1 MKIMVYDS
9 MSALRARLERDQEPA
24 LMLMR
29 GVVNDALRSDRI
41 TIWAW
46 DTYGGN
52 EARRAIFPGYKNR
65 PPSPS
70 PVMAALGMLKE
81 LLAFTP
87 AFQISQPGFEGD
99 DLVAAVVEQFR
110 GKGHEIEIS
119 TRDGDLSALAH
130 TPDVTCTAKVLHRIK
145 NKPTVTIPPAL
156 VPLYKLTVGD
166 KSDTIPGIHAFGPM
180 AWDRCSLPHLSR
192 FLDHMIE
199 HRYPLMDSD
208 ETEALTIGLSKATT
222 KWLGTQEGADQLC
235 AMKRI
240 IAPLPMTPEQFNK
253 ALTRGVDN
261 PAAREAILRKFMI

>member
-1 MKIMVYDS
+1 MEILVYDS
-9 MSALRARLERDQEPA
+9 MSALRARLEKSSEPA

-29 GVVNDALRSDRI
+29 GVVNDALRSDRV
-41 TIWAW
+41 TVWAW

-70 PVMAALGMLKE
+70 PVTAALGMLKE

-99 DLVAAVVEQFR
+99 DLVAATVNRFR
-110 GKGHEIEIS
+110 GQGHKITII
-119 TRDGDLSALAH
+119 TKDGDLSQLATTH
-130 TPDVTCTAKVLHRIK
+130 DVTCTAKVLHRITGQA
-145 NKPTVTIPPAL
+145 PVEIPPAL

-166 KSDTIPGIHAFGPM
+166 KSDTIPGLHAFGPM
-180 AWDRCSLPHLSR
+180 AWDKCDKPGLAR

-208 ETEALTIGLSKATT
+208 ETEALAIGLSKATI
-222 KWLGTQEGADQLC
+222 KWLSTQEGADQLC

-240 IAPLPMTPEQFNK
+240 IAPLLMTDVQFNK

-261 PAAREAILRKFMI
+261 PQAREAILSRFQL

>member
-1 MKIMVYDS
+1 MEILVYDS
-9 MSALRARLERDQEPA
+9 MSALRARLEKSSEPA

-29 GVVNDALRSDRI
+29 GVVNDALRSDRV
-41 TIWAW
+41 TVWAW

-65 PPSPS
+65 PPSPN
-70 PVMAALGMLKE
+70 PVIAALGLLKE
-81 LLAFTP
+81 LLVHTP

-99 DLVAAVVEQFR
+99 DLVAATVERFR
-110 GKGHEIEIS
+110 GKGHKITIL
-119 TRDGDLSALAH
+119 TKDGDLSQLATTH
-130 TPDVTCTAKVLHRIK
+130 DVTCTAKVIHRIAGQ
-145 NKPTVTIPPAL
+145 PPAEIPPAL

-166 KSDTIPGIHAFGPM
+166 KSDTIPGLHAFGPM
-180 AWDRCSLPHLSR
+180 AWDRCDKAGLTR

-208 ETEALTIGLSKATT
+208 ETEALSIGLSKATI

-240 IAPLPMTPEQFNK
+240 IAPLPMTDEQFNT
-253 ALTRGVDN
+253 ALTRGTDN
-261 PAAREAILRKFMI
+261 PQAREAILSRFQL